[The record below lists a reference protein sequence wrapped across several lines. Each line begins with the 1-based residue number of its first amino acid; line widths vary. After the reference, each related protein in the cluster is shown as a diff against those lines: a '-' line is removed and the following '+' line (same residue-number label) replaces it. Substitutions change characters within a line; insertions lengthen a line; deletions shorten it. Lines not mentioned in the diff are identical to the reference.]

1 MQLGRGGWLI
11 LLLFAAVASSVVF
24 MLAPDRLAPPDT
36 NIRTEQGY
44 YVKQARLTGTGTDG
58 QILYSI
64 DTRTARQNLDDGT
77 ISLEDVAV
85 NYSPAA
91 QIPWDLRATR
101 GQIPQDS
108 NIIQLSGDVLV
119 TSTGTDAANR
129 RQAPLTIQTDYLE
142 LDPDTYIATTKRL
155 VAIYRSRDTLH
166 ARGMRV
172 YLKQDRLQLDSEVRG
187 NFLP

>member
-1 MQLGRGGWLI
+1 MRPGRGSWLI
-11 LLLFAAVASSVVF
+11 ILALAAVASSVLF
-24 MLAPDRLAPPDT
+24 MLSPDRQPPADKK
-36 NIRTEQGY
+36 IRTEQGY
-44 YVKQARLTGTGTDG
+44 YVKEGRLTGTGTDG

-64 DTRTARQNLDDGT
+64 TTRAARQNIDDGAIT
-77 ISLEDVAV
+77 MQEVTV
-85 NYSPAA
+85 NYAPAA
-91 QIPWDLRATR
+91 EIPWDMRATR
-101 GQIPQDS
+101 GQIPSDS

-119 TSTGTDAANR
+119 TSTTATAANR

-142 LDPDTYIATTKRL
+142 LDPETYIATTDRY
-155 VAIYRSRDTLH
+155 VAIQRSRDTLH